1 MRGATLM
8 AQSPLYEAH
17 VRLGAKFV
25 DFAGWEMPV
34 QYSSVLDEHEAV
46 RTGVGVF
53 DVSHLG
59 RFRVEGPGSTTLL
72 RGLLCNDI
80 AAIEP
85 GRAQYTMALN
95 EAGGVEDDII
105 VWRWEAD
112 RYWVIPNGANDDRIR
127 ASFRAAADDDTVIE
141 DVREG
146 TVLIAVQGPD
156 APGAIEAVLG
166 RTPGRFRLFESTFR
180 GHPVWVAGTGYTGE
194 RGGEIGAPAV
204 IAGELFAAFQEA
216 GVTPA
221 GLGSRDTLRLE
232 MGYPLWGQ
240 DLDPNTT
247 PLEANLG
254 WVVDWDHDFVGKQ
267 ALTLQRERGLG
278 KQQVGFKMK
287 GRQIARHGYPLRAGE
302 ATGEVTSG
310 NYSPTLKRG
319 IGLGYLHP
327 PPESDLEVEVEV
339 RGEWLPVERHEPP
352 FIERN

>member
-1 MRGATLM
+1 
-8 AQSPLYEAH
+8 
-17 VRLGAKFV
+17 LGAKFV

-34 QYSSVLDEHEAV
+34 HYGSVLDEHESV
-46 RTGVGVF
+46 RTGVGIF

-59 RFRVEGPGSTTLL
+59 RFRVEGPGSTQLL
-72 RGLLCNDI
+72 RHMLCNDI

-95 EAGGVEDDII
+95 DRGGVEDDII
-105 VWRWEAD
+105 VWRWDTD

-127 ASFRAAADDDTVIE
+127 ASFRAAADDGTAIE
-141 DVREG
+141 DVRDG
-146 TVLIAVQGPD
+146 TVLVAVQGPD
-156 APGAIEAVLG
+156 APDAIQSVLG
-166 RTPGRFRLFESTFR
+166 RTPGRFRLFEASFG

-194 RGGEIGAPAV
+194 RGGEIGAPAEV
-204 IAGELFAAFQEA
+204 ADELFSAFLEA
-216 GVTPA
+216 GVRAA

-240 DLDPNTT
+240 DLDPETT

-254 WVVDWDHDFVGKQ
+254 WVISWDHDFVGKE
-267 ALTLQRERGLG
+267 ALLEQRQQGLA

-287 GRQIARHGYPLRAGE
+287 GRQIARHGYPLRVGDS
-302 ATGEVTSG
+302 TGEVTSG
-310 NYSPTLKRG
+310 NFSPTLKRG

-327 PPESDLEVEVEV
+327 PPEPNLEVEVEI
-339 RGEWLPVERHEPP
+339 RGEWLPVDRVEPP